1 MLHKHGHHVVI
12 LAAQPV
18 IQDITFKT
26 WVVTMQGGKIQDQ
39 LESLIL
45 LLDWDAIVVVTDGI
59 SLWFAPVAI
68 MSIKVVK
75 DVIRIRA
82 VVTHATITNTF
93 LCVLVMITNGVLMV
107 LVEIMSKKYGKG
119 RVIAP
124 IIVQIVVMDLIA
136 TW

>member
-1 MLHKHGHHVVI
+1 
-12 LAAQPV
+12 
-18 IQDITFKT
+18 
-26 WVVTMQGGKIQDQ
+26 
-39 LESLIL
+39 
-45 LLDWDAIVVVTDGI
+45 
-59 SLWFAPVAI
+59 

-107 LVEIMSKKYGKG
+107 LVEIVSKKYGKG

-124 IIVQIVVMDLIA
+124 IIVQIVVVDLIA
-136 TW
+136 T